1 MINILI
7 LGDVVGKPGRDVIAA
22 LLPQIL
28 KKHKI
33 DFTIANIEN
42 AAGGAGITPKVVDE
56 LSGLGVDVLTTG
68 DHIWDRR
75 EILDIVDIKDN
86 FLRPANY
93 PEGTPGKGYC
103 VIEKD
108 KNFIGV
114 LNVQGRVFM
123 KPAVDCPF
131 KKSAEIINKIKT
143 KTPIIIVDMHAEATS
158 EKIALGHFLDG
169 QVSAVIGTHTHVQTA
184 DEKILSQGTAYITD
198 IGMCGPCDSVIGQKK
213 EKIIER
219 FLTSMPLR
227 FEVATDDVQLQGVII
242 EIDEKSGKAK
252 KIERIQ
258 RRL

>member
-1 MINILI
+1 MNILI
-7 LGDVVGKPGRDVIAA
+7 LGDVVGKPGRDAIAA
-22 LLPQIL
+22 LLPQII

-33 DFTIANIEN
+33 DFTIVNIEN

-56 LSGLGVDVLTTG
+56 LSGAGVDVLTTG

-75 EILDIVDIKDN
+75 EILDIVDIKEN
-86 FLRPANY
+86 LLRPANY
-93 PEGTPGKGYC
+93 PDGTPGKGYC

-131 KKSAEIINKIKT
+131 KKATEIIAKIKT

-169 QVSAVIGTHTHVQTA
+169 QVSAVVGTHTHVQTA
-184 DEKILSQGTAYITD
+184 DEKILPQGTAYITD
-198 IGMCGPCDSVIGQKK
+198 IGMCGPCDSVIGQRK

-227 FEVATDDVQLQGVII
+227 FEVASEDVQLQGAII

-252 KIERIQ
+252 KIERIIKKVK
-258 RRL
+258 